1 MALHT
6 PTMLLMIMVVSA
18 VTGAAIAVIAYRRHP
33 DLLLWSTALAL
44 HGLGY
49 ALYCLRGLI
58 PDFLSIVVA
67 NMAIA
72 AAFALFGEGLYRFQA
87 RQPVRWLLWLP
98 VPLSLLGF
106 SLLLHDQRAR
116 FMLAG
121 LLVSAQS
128 LVLLVTLWQR
138 RRVTPGRGQYILAT
152 GLTLVLSVMLLRVLG
167 MFLGEVHIAAVG
179 DSHPVQSATFVIS
192 LVGLLLLA
200 IGLVMMNQEH
210 AEQALQNERGA
221 EQFRSQI
228 LELLTSGLPL
238 RQVLVAMVQGIE
250 RLHPGMLCSVVLLDR
265 QGRHLAESVSP
276 SLPDFYSAAINGL
289 EIGEG
294 VGSCGTAA
302 FKGQRVVVEDIA
314 HHPYWADY
322 KALAARARL
331 GACWSQPI
339 LSSGGKVLGTFGI
352 YHREPHAPSPADIQL
367 IEQSA
372 ALASIAIER
381 SREAQELKQ
390 SEARYRC
397 LINSANEGICVVQG
411 DLIRFA
417 NPKLCELA
425 GYPENVILGRS
436 FLDFVHEDDSD
447 LVVRNR
453 RKRLAGID
461 GDFKYPV
468 RVLTR
473 EHGVRWFELSGTS
486 FEWEGQPA
494 TLNFLTDIT
503 DRVQMEERVRQFAYH
518 DALTGLP
525 NRRLLMD
532 RLGLA
537 MARHKRTGQHG
548 ALMFLDLDN
557 FKPLNDRHGH
567 DAGDLLLVEV
577 AHRLKGLVRESDTV
591 ARFGG
596 DEFVVILGD
605 LDAGEDAA
613 RAHAMSVADKIL
625 STLSEPYHLRLPR
638 PDGDHAV
645 IEHHC
650 SASIGVALFLGEPGT
665 EDDCIKQADGAM
677 YQAKQAGRHTVRLSE
692 PPRKAAPVQL
702 QA

>member
-1 MALHT
+1 MVLHT
-6 PTMLLMIMVVSA
+6 PTMLLVIMVVSA
-18 VTGAAIAVIAYRRHP
+18 VMGLTIAVIAHRRHR
-33 DLLLWSTALAL
+33 DLLLWSCALIL

-49 ALYCLRGLI
+49 ALYGLRGQI
-58 PDFLSIVVA
+58 PDVVSIVVA
-67 NMAIA
+67 NA
-72 AAFALFGEGLYRFQA
+72 ALSVAFALFGEGLFRFQS
-87 RQPVRWLLWLP
+87 RKPPRWLLWLP
-98 VPLSLLGF
+98 VPLSVLGF
-106 SLLLHDQRAR
+106 SVLLHDQRLR
-116 FMLAG
+116 FIMAG
-121 LLVSAQS
+121 LLYSVQS
-128 LVLLVTLWQR
+128 LFILTPLWQR
-138 RRVTPGRGQYILAT
+138 RRVTPGRGQYILAA
-152 GLTLVLSVMLLRVLG
+152 GVALVLGVMLCRVLSLFMG
-167 MFLGEVHIAAVG
+167 SVQITSVH
-179 DSHPVQSATFVIS
+179 DSNVAQSYTFMAS
-192 LVGLLLLA
+192 LVGLLMLA
-200 IGLVMMNQEH
+200 VGLVLMNQEH
-210 AEQALQNERGA
+210 AELALQREREA
-221 EQFRSQI
+221 EQFRSHV
-228 LELLTSGLPL
+228 LESLTSGLPL
-238 RQVLVAMVQGIE
+238 RQLLMTMVQGIE

-265 QGRHLAESVSP
+265 QGRHLGESVSQ

-289 EIGEG
+289 EIGDG
-294 VGSCGTAA
+294 IGSCGTAA
-302 FKGQRVVVEDIA
+302 FTGQRVVVEDIA
-314 HHPYWADY
+314 MHPYWAAY
-322 KALAARARL
+322 KDLAARAHL
-331 GACWSQPI
+331 GSCWSQPI
-339 LSSGGKVLGTFGI
+339 VSTSGKVLGTFAI
-352 YHREPHAPSPADIQL
+352 YHHTPHTPSHADIRL

-381 SREAQELKQ
+381 SREALELKQ

-397 LINSANEGICVVQG
+397 LINTANEGICVVQG
-411 DLIRFA
+411 NLIRFA

-425 GYPENVILGRS
+425 GYPENLILGRS
-436 FLDFVHEDDSD
+436 FLDFIHEDDNE

-453 RKRLAGID
+453 RKRLAGSD

-468 RVLTR
+468 RLLTR

-494 TLNFLTDIT
+494 TLNFLNDIT

-532 RLGLA
+532 RLSLA
-537 MARHKRTGQHG
+537 MARHKRTGQYG

-605 LDAGEDAA
+605 LGVGEEEA
-613 RAHAMSVADKIL
+613 RAHALRVADKIL
-625 STLSEPYHLRLPR
+625 STLSEPYSLSLLR
-638 PDGDHAV
+638 PDGGHEA

-665 EDDCIKQADGAM
+665 EDDCLRQADGAM
-677 YQAKQAGRHTVRLSE
+677 YQAKQAGRHTVRLGMR
-692 PPRKAAPVQL
+692 PPQVSPVQL

>member
-1 MALHT
+1 
-6 PTMLLMIMVVSA
+6 MLLMIMVVSA

-49 ALYCLRGLI
+49 ALYSLRGQV
-58 PDFLSIVVA
+58 PDVLSIVVA
-67 NMAIA
+67 NVAIA
-72 AAFALFGEGLYRFQA
+72 AAFSLFGEGLYRFQA
-87 RQPVRWLLWLP
+87 RQPVRWLMWLP
-98 VPLSLLGF
+98 VLWSAVGF
-106 SLLLHDQRAR
+106 SVLLHDQRAR

-121 LLVSAQS
+121 LTVSAQS
-128 LVLLVTLWQR
+128 LILLVALWQHR
-138 RRVTPGRGQYILAT
+138 RRTPGRGQYILAT
-152 GLTLVLSVMLLRVLG
+152 GLFMVLGVMLFRVQGMLLG
-167 MFLGEVHIAAVG
+167 TVDIPSVG
-179 DSHPVQSATFVIS
+179 ASHPVQSATFVIS
-192 LVGLLLLA
+192 LIGLLMLA

-210 AEQALQNERGA
+210 AEQALQREREA
-221 EQFRSQI
+221 EQFRSHV

-238 RQVLVAMVQGIE
+238 RQVLMAMVQGIE
-250 RLHPGMLCSVVLLDR
+250 RLNPGMLCSVVLLDR
-265 QGRHLAESVSP
+265 QGRHLGESVSP

-302 FKGQRVVVEDIA
+302 FTGKRVVVEDIA
-314 HHPYWADY
+314 RHPYWAAY
-322 KALAARARL
+322 KDLAARARL

-352 YHREPHAPSPADIQL
+352 YHREPQTPSAADIRV

-381 SREAQELKQ
+381 SREALELKQ

-436 FLDFVHEDDSD
+436 FLDFVHEDDCE

-453 RKRLAGID
+453 RKRLAGVE
-461 GDFKYPV
+461 GDFKYPI
-468 RVLTR
+468 RVLTH

-494 TLNFLTDIT
+494 TLNFLNDIT

-537 MARHKRTGQHG
+537 MARHKRTGQYG

-567 DAGDLLLVEV
+567 DAGDLLLAEV

-605 LDAGEDAA
+605 LGVGEDAA
-613 RAHAMSVADKIL
+613 RTHALSVADKIL
-625 STLSEPYHLRLPR
+625 ATLSEPYNLCLLR
-638 PDGDHAV
+638 PDGAHEA
-645 IEHHC
+645 ISHHC

-665 EDDCIKQADGAM
+665 EDDCLRQADGAM

-692 PPRKAAPVQL
+692 TPRKVAPVQL